1 MYRNPHQSVRYFS
14 DNVANVEPPPA
25 KEKGKLDSSQK
36 KCAKIKV
43 FPPVIKSMLTCSKA

>member
-36 KCAKIKV
+36 SVQRSKF
-43 FPPVIKSMLTCSKA
+43 FPL